1 MMYER
6 CDPMKRKMIA
16 LVSALVLLLA
26 AAGCAQKT
34 ETADTPADRVTETPL
49 DIGTEMTFDIDG
61 DGQDEVCTI
70 GSGPTS
76 GIMSFLLSAVSDNTL
91 KYCSLMVP
99 MSNGD
104 LIFVKTGEDVRLR
117 LLPVSAEKPVDFSLF
132 VKDGEIVLSVCGEDA
147 AYWWRQTPLPL
158 WDESA
163 AYWRQAPLPLSAS
176 SYIETRYAATP
187 PDQTE
192 QMIENEEYVIM
203 TPYVETI
210 LGGFMVANN
219 TYIHRLEITGRLGGA
234 AKNTTYLVLAN
245 RKDITFD
252 EAWRASGLSSDTAD
266 YFDPKDAV
274 IVGYKLFS

>member
-1 MMYER
+1 
-6 CDPMKRKMIA
+6 MKRKMIA
-16 LVSALVLLLA
+16 LASALVLLLA
-26 AAGCAQKT
+26 AAGCAQKPEKT
-34 ETADTPADRVTETPL
+34 DAPADRVTETPL

-76 GIMSFLLSAVSDNTL
+76 GIMSFLLSAVSDNIL
-91 KYCSLMVP
+91 KYCSLMTVMP
-99 MSNGD
+99 DGD
-104 LIFVKTGEDVRLR
+104 PVFVKTGGEVRLR
-117 LLPVSAEKPVDFSLF
+117 LLPVSAEKSVDFSLS
-132 VKDGEIVLSVCGEDA
+132 VKDGEIVLTLCGENA
-147 AYWWRQTPLPL
+147 AYWQQQ
-158 WDESA
+158 EA
-163 AYWRQAPLPLSAS
+163 LPLSAS

-192 QMIENEEYVIM
+192 QLIENEEYVIM

-219 TYIHRLEITGRLGGA
+219 TYIHCLEITGHLSGA

-274 IVGYKLFS
+274 IVGYKLFA

>member
-1 MMYER
+1 
-6 CDPMKRKMIA
+6 MIA

-34 ETADTPADRVTETPL
+34 ETTDSPADRVTETTS
-49 DIGTEMTFDIDG
+49 DISTDRITEMTFDIDG

-76 GIMSFLLSAVSDNTL
+76 GIMSFLLSAVSDNIL
-91 KYCSLMVP
+91 KYCSLMTVMP
-99 MSNGD
+99 DGD
-104 LIFVKTGEDVRLR
+104 PVFVKTGGEVRLR
-117 LLPVSAEKPVDFSLF
+117 LLPVSAEKSVDFSLS
-132 VKDGEIVLSVCGEDA
+132 VKDGEIVL
-147 AYWWRQTPLPL
+147 TL

>member
-1 MMYER
+1 
-6 CDPMKRKMIA
+6 MKRKMIA

-26 AAGCAQKT
+26 AAGCAQKPEKT
-34 ETADTPADRVTETPL
+34 DTPADRVTETPL

-132 VKDGEIVLSVCGEDA
+132 VKDGEIVLTLCGENA
-147 AYWWRQTPLPL
+147 AYWQQQ
-158 WDESA
+158 EA
-163 AYWRQAPLPLSAS
+163 LPLSAS

-252 EAWRASGLSSDTAD
+252 EAWRASGLSGDTAD